1 MPVLQKKVCLLGD
14 FAVGKTSLV
23 HRFVEGTFSDK
34 YLSTIGAK
42 VSRKLVSVQG
52 CMISMLIW
60 DLVGGEATRLMRNY
74 YRGASGAILVCDLTR
89 NETFDVLIRYAESFR
104 EVNPK
109 SPVII
114 VGNKVDLITERTV
127 DDARLARLAAKF
139 RTAWYTTS
147 AKTGEHVEELFLALG
162 HRMLS

>member
-52 CMISMLIW
+52 RMISMLIW

-109 SPVII
+109 SPIII
-114 VGNKVDLITERTV
+114 VGNKVDLITERAV
-127 DDARLARLAAKF
+127 DDSRLAHLASKF
-139 RTAWYTTS
+139 RTDWYTTS

-162 HRMLS
+162 HRMLG